1 MLVFLIQTGIP
12 KGLDRISFPYEAPQC
27 RDTTQISTKNQIRL
41 SGGKAKNLKIQLHDK
56 VKNRNCC

>member
-12 KGLDRISFPYEAPQC
+12 KGSLDRISFPYEAPQC

-41 SGGKAKNLKIQLHDK
+41 SGGQSKEFKNI
-56 VKNRNCC
+56 VA